1 MRKKDKINLI
11 MDIIC
16 LVVYLVVANPA
27 WTGIG
32 VHEWLS
38 LAVFVVLFVHVLF
51 HMDWVIKTTKLA
63 FTKPSWVTTGN
74 WVLNTL
80 LAISLVLCT
89 ISGLLI
95 SGDVLPAF
103 GMYATG
109 YYFWDPLHAFSA
121 KLLLALIIVHVVIHW
136 RWIFS
141 WFKKTIGKDER
152 AGEGADADAGEG
164 AGEAAGKVAEAV
176 AAEVAEAAEAVE
188 AAAAVEAAVAADA
201 E

>member
-1 MRKKDKINLI
+1 MNKKDKINLI

-38 LAVFVVLFVHVLF
+38 LGVCVVLFVHILF

-74 WVLNTL
+74 WCLNVLL
-80 LAISLVLCT
+80 LITLVLCMV
-89 ISGLLI
+89 SGLLI
-95 SGDVLPAF
+95 SGDVLPNM
-103 GMYATG
+103 GLYADG
-109 YYFWDPLHAFSA
+109 YYFWDPVHSFSA

-136 RWIFS
+136 RWILS
-141 WFKKTIGKDER
+141 WFKGK
-152 AGEGADADAGEG
+152 AK
-164 AGEAAGKVAEAV
+164 AGKA
-176 AAEVAEAAEAVE
+176 AAEPEAAEAE
-188 AAAAVEAAVAADA
+188 TKED
-201 E
+201 